1 MKLVRMWYENTDE
14 GKDYLTFN
22 GYKPICRLSKSLWL
36 VTQIGNKVDNIV
48 FVKSNDFKSK
58 TKKKEDAF

>member
-1 MKLVRMWYENTDE
+1 MWYENTDE

-36 VTQIGNKVDNIV
+36 VTQIGNKVGNIV

-58 TKKKEDAF
+58 N